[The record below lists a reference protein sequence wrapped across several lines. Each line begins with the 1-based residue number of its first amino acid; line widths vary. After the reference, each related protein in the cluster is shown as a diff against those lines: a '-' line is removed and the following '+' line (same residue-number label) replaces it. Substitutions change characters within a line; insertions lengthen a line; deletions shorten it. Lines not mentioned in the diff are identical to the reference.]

1 MLNLIHVRTYLAVID
16 EKGVRAAA
24 KALALSPSTV
34 VEHVDQLEADLAAP
48 LVIRSRGATCATA
61 QGERF
66 LPYARAL
73 VGTALRARELIA
85 SPIIRLAASS
95 NVGTYLL
102 QQPLAAFRKKTG
114 IEIEMWIGSNPAVVE
129 RLTRG
134 EADLAAME
142 WWDNRRGYR
151 ATCWAREPL
160 IVIVSP
166 RHRWAGRTSLAI
178 DELSEEPML
187 GGEPGSGTGTLLRE
201 RLGPV
206 ADRLRT
212 LPGYGSTEAV
222 KRAVRVGHGA
232 SIVLAAAVS
241 DEIASGQLVGLEI
254 EGSRLCK
261 DIWLVTS
268 DHMPAS
274 SPSSSLVVELQAAP

>member
-1 MLNLIHVRTYLAVID
+1 MLNLTHVRTYLAVID

-34 VEHVDQLEADLAAP
+34 VEHIDQLEIDLGTR
-48 LVIRSRGATCATA
+48 LVIRSRGATRVTTR
-61 QGERF
+61 GERF

-73 VGTALRARELIA
+73 IGTALRARELVG
-85 SPIIRLAASS
+85 SPIVRLSASS

-102 QQPLAAFRKKTG
+102 QQPLAAIRKKTG
-114 IEIEMWIGSNPAVVE
+114 IEIELWIGSNHAVVE
-129 RLTRG
+129 RLMRG
-134 EADLAAME
+134 EADLAATE
-142 WWDNRRGYR
+142 WWDERRGYQ

-160 IVIVSP
+160 VVIVSP
-166 RHRWAGRTSLAI
+166 RHRWAKRKSIAI
-178 DELSEEPML
+178 GELDEEPML

-201 RLGPV
+201 RLGVV

-212 LPGYGSTEAV
+212 VPGYGNTEAV

-232 SIVLAAAVS
+232 SIVLAAAVN
-241 DEIASGQLVGLEI
+241 DEIASGQLVALEI

-268 DHMPAS
+268 DHLPAS
-274 SPSSSLVVELQAAP
+274 SPSLSLVAALQSSD

>member
-1 MLNLIHVRTYLAVID
+1 MLNLTHVRTYLAVID

-24 KALALSPSTV
+24 KALGLSPSTV
-34 VEHVDQLEADLAAP
+34 VEHLDQLEADLSTG
-48 LVIRSRGATCATA
+48 LVIRSRGATRATL

-73 VGTALRARELIA
+73 IGTALRARELIA
-85 SPIIRLAASS
+85 SPLIRLSASS

-102 QQPLAAFRKKTG
+102 QQPLATFQQQTG
-114 IEIEMWIGSNPAVVE
+114 IEIELWIGSNHTVVE
-129 RLTRG
+129 RLMRG
-134 EADLAAME
+134 ESDLAATE

-151 ATCWAREPL
+151 ATRWAREPL
-160 IVIVSP
+160 VVIVSP
-166 RHRWAGRTSLAI
+166 NHRWAGRQSIAI
-178 DELSEEPML
+178 DELKEEPML
-187 GGEPGSGTGTLLRE
+187 GGEPGSGTGTLLRQ

-206 ADRLRT
+206 AERLRT
-212 LPGYGSTEAV
+212 IPGYGNTEAV

-232 SIVLAAAVS
+232 SIVLAAAVG
-241 DEIASGQLVGLEI
+241 DEIASGQLVALEI

-268 DHMPAS
+268 DHMPESA
-274 SPSSSLVVELQAAP
+274 PSLSLVAALQESG